1 MKFSQKRKRKMRKIR
16 QRKTNII
23 CKDMIGCTIDYKNDY
38 TVKDQAKIGGT
49 QYLLVEIENK
59 QFAIYK
65 IVKVCEYVRL
75 SEKKILQ
82 IKKSLSNYLN
92 WKCWS
97 SILISDD
104 GKLESVKQVR
114 RNVSHFYNG
123 IPKYNYFEVE
133 Y

>member
-1 MKFSQKRKRKMRKIR
+1 MKFSQKKKRKMRKIR
-16 QRKTNII
+16 QRRINRF
-23 CKDMIGCTIDYKNDY
+23 CKYMIGRTIDYENDY
-38 TVKDQAKIGGT
+38 TVKDQAKIGNT

-59 QFAIYK
+59 RFAIYK
-65 IVKVCEYVRL
+65 IVEVCEYVRL

-82 IKKSLSNYLN
+82 IRSSLSNYLI
-92 WKCWS
+92 WDCWS

-104 GKLESVKQVR
+104 GKIESVKRVCR
-114 RNVSHFYNG
+114 SVSHICNG